1 MLNPFPS
8 IVSIRSFPCLPLSIP
23 LSQAFSP
30 PVSPSH
36 HLSLRFP
43 RLRFIGFI
51 GFLPC
56 PPSMKRQLRTH
67 SDERQSAIDKATIH
81 DESTTFDI
89 FLHAGSSAM
98 ERPRSLFHCFSVC
111 SCSFSPFFS
120 EIRPP
125 AGATGS
131 APQKKE
137 YASSSRWLP
146 SHSARDRNYLST
158 FVLPPSLV
166 TARRNMERIDRFLS
180 SRGSTVQTR
189 RHAIGSSKDFLFAI
203 GSLAAAV
210 ALVVG
215 DSQLCTEQSP
225 LDSRFFPQKIYEKLF
240 PILLGIVVL
249 YNISLAS
256 RANKKSC

>member
-1 MLNPFPS
+1 MLNPFAS

-56 PPSMKRQLRTH
+56 PPSMERQLRTH
-67 SDERQSAIDKATIH
+67 SDERQSAIDRATISVRRIQR
-81 DESTTFDI
+81 DGTFSI
-89 FLHAGSSAM
+89 VAPLFLC
-98 ERPRSLFHCFSVC
+98 LFC
-111 SCSFSPFFS
+111 SFFS

-137 YASSSRWLP
+137 YASFSRWLP
-146 SHSARDRNYLST
+146 SHSARDRNFLSI

-166 TARRNMERIDRFLS
+166 SARRNMERFDRFLS

-189 RHAIGSSKDFLFAI
+189 RHAIGSSEDFLFAI

-215 DSQLCTEQSP
+215 DSRLCTERSP
-225 LDSRFFPQKIYEKLF
+225 LNSRFFPRKICEKLF
-240 PILLGIVVL
+240 PILLGIAVF

-256 RANKKSC
+256 RANKKNC